1 MSVLKNIINKTKNI
15 IKDIITN
22 IHNKIFK
29 NKYILRVIRILLTI
43 AFVVFWYCLLMR
55 FSYSPIN

>member
-22 IHNKIFK
+22 IQNKKFK

-43 AFVVFWYCLLMR
+43 AFRCVFGTVY
-55 FSYSPIN
+55 